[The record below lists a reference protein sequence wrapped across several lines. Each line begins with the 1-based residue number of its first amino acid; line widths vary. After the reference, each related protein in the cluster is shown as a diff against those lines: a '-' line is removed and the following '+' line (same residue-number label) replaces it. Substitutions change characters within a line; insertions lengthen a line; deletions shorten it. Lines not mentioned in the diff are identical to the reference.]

1 MNKKFS
7 LMILSLIIISMLG
20 VVSAMSA
27 VSATCPSGMVS
38 YWTFNESSGITASDS
53 VDSHPGT
60 LMNGPAW
67 TTGKVGNAL
76 QFDGNDYVSVG
87 NLGSFYPKGT
97 IEFWMNPAV
106 VENYRN
112 PLTTN
117 YAGGNA
123 GIRFEENSAGNF
135 ALAMG
140 DDYGQSEYT
149 HTYLNSGL
157 SPNTWYHVVLTWD
170 KTSNKVTGY
179 LNGVKE
185 FEDTQPIWPTTIP
198 NVAIG
203 GILWPDRSW
212 KGLIDE
218 VAIYNRALSPSEVQQ
233 QYQEGLAGEG
243 YCEAEP
249 IPSVPEFGALV
260 GVLTV
265 LGALGTF
272 FVIRRK

>member
-1 MNKKFS
+1 MNKKFR
-7 LMILSLIIISMLG
+7 LMIFSLTVIFMLG
-20 VVSAMSA
+20 A
-27 VSATCPSGMVS
+27 VSATCPSGIVS
-38 YWTFNESSGITASDS
+38 YWKFNEVSGITASDS
-53 VDSHPGT
+53 VDSNPGT
-60 LMNGPAW
+60 LMNGPVW

-87 NLGSFYPKGT
+87 NLGSLYPQGT
-97 IEFWMNPAV
+97 IEFWMNPTV

-112 PLTTN
+112 PFTTN

-149 HTYLNSGL
+149 HTYLTSGL
-157 SPNTWYHVVLTWD
+157 SSNTWYHVVLTWD

-179 LNGVKE
+179 LNGVKK
-185 FEDTQPIWPTTIP
+185 FDDTQPIWPTTIP

-212 KGLIDE
+212 KGSIDE
-218 VAIYNRALSPSEVQQ
+218 VAIYNRALSSSEILQ
-233 QYQEGLAGEG
+233 QYQYGLNGEG
-243 YCEAEP
+243 YCGAEP
-249 IPSVPEFGALV
+249 TPTVPEFGLV
-260 GVLTV
+260 AGLTTI
-265 LGALGTF
+265 LGALGVF
-272 FVIRRK
+272 FIVRKK

>member
-1 MNKKFS
+1 MNKTCNFI
-7 LMILSLIIISMLG
+7 ILGLTVIFMLG
-20 VVSAMSA
+20 A

-38 YWTFNESSGITASDS
+38 YWKFNEGSGITASDS
-53 VDSHPGT
+53 VDSNLGT
-60 LMNGPAW
+60 LMNGPVW

-87 NLGSFYPKGT
+87 NLGIFYPKGT

-123 GIRFEENSAGNF
+123 GIRFEENSAGSF

-140 DDYGQSEYT
+140 DDSGQTQYG
-149 HTYLNSGL
+149 HTYLTSGL

-179 LNGVKE
+179 LNGVQK
-185 FEDTQPIWPTTIP
+185 FDDTQPIWPTTIP

-203 GILWPDRSW
+203 GILWPGRSW

-218 VAIYNRALSPSEVQQ
+218 VAIYNRALTANEIQQ
-233 QYQEGLAGEG
+233 QYQNGLDEKG

-249 IPSVPEFGALV
+249 IPVVPEFGALV

-265 LGALGTF
+265 LGALGIF
-272 FVIRRK
+272 FVVRRK